1 MSLSPGTV
9 LGPYEIISIAGSG
22 GMGEVYRAKDKRLD
36 RIVAIK
42 VLPSHLSS
50 NSDLRQRFEREA
62 KAISN
67 LNHPNICTLYDV
79 GQQDGMEFLI
89 MEYLDGETLADRLKK
104 GGIPLQQTLTLS
116 VQIADALD
124 KAHRSG
130 IVHRDLKPGNIMIT
144 KSGIKLLDFGLAK
157 FQSFSADQL
166 VSNVSR
172 LATEKKDLTAEGT
185 ILGTLQ
191 YMSPEQLEGKD
202 ADARTDIFAF
212 GSVIY
217 EMLTGKKAFE
227 GKSQASLIAAI
238 LEKDPVPMNEIQP
251 MTPPILDRIVRKCLE
266 KDPDQRWQSA
276 ADIASELK
284 WVGEGT
290 IPSSATVQPLTQ
302 TRKNVMP
309 WIIAAGLAIAGAFLL
324 NYLKPIWHP
333 SSEIATPVI
342 KGELEVP
349 LNAPLYGGAVRM
361 AISSDGKTLAYIGI
375 SSDQKTDIYV
385 RQLDQWITQ
394 KLEGTEGAVGQ
405 PFFSPDHKWIGF
417 VADGKLKKILVN
429 GGTAVTLYDRFGAPR
444 GATWGPD
451 NKIIFSNGPVSGLV
465 SIDADGGEI
474 REITKLDPKKLERS
488 HRWPQFLPDGKT
500 VLFTVQ
506 AGSSP
511 FDDASIEAFTL
522 ATGNRQVIYKGG
534 TYAKYVKGQ
543 LIFCR
548 NAILYAAPFDEKT
561 LQLKGKPVP
570 VLEGVV
576 YDSRSGATQYA
587 ISDSGTL
594 VYQKG
599 STLFTEGKLMW
610 IDMKGT
616 FSPLLEQSAAYLNP
630 RFSPDGRL
638 LAMQIGDIWSEDIW
652 IYHFDRGTLTKLTF
666 NDGPDV
672 TPVWTPDGQRIT
684 YSSWRDNK
692 PFICEMRADG
702 SGQEKIIYQ
711 PPPQQ
716 WVILVP
722 NSWSPDGRYL
732 TITGTSDKT
741 ELIPEIFIYD
751 RNTGKAEPFFT
762 SPSTADRDAVFS
774 PDGRWIAYATGVQSS
789 TSNIYVRPFDKSG
802 GKWQV
807 SPDSGHSPRW
817 SHDGSQLFYRQI
829 GSPSKMW
836 AVDVNTKGK
845 SFEAGRPR
853 LLFSGEFGADPF
865 YVTYD
870 VHPDGKR
877 FVIWQPTTTTSTT
890 HLQFVFNWFSELQK
904 SKK

>member
-1 MSLSPGTV
+1 MTLSAGTM

-22 GMGEVYRAKDKRLD
+22 GMGEVYCAKDNRLD
-36 RIVAIK
+36 RTVAIK

-50 NSDLRQRFEREA
+50 NSELRQRFEREA

-67 LNHPNICTLYDV
+67 LNHPHICTLYDV
-79 GQQDGMEFLI
+79 GHQDGMDFLI
-89 MEYLDGETLADRLKK
+89 MEYLDGETMATRLKK
-104 GGIPLQQTLTLS
+104 GALPMQQTLTLS
-116 VQIADALD
+116 VQIAEALD
-124 KAHRSG
+124 KAHRAG

-157 FQSFSADQL
+157 FQSSGPDQIVSSLSA
-166 VSNVSR
+166 
-172 LATEKKDLTAEGT
+172 LATQGRDLTAEGT

-202 ADARTDIFAF
+202 TDARTDIFAF

-217 EMLTGKKAFE
+217 EMLTGRRAFE

-251 MTPPILDRIVRKCLE
+251 MTPPALDRIVRKCLE

-276 ADIASELK
+276 ADLTSELK
-284 WVGEGT
+284 WLGESST
-290 IPSSATVQPLTQ
+290 TSSAVYPVRKS
-302 TRKNVMP
+302 RKNFLP
-309 WIIAAGLAIAGAFLL
+309 WIIAAALAIAGAFLL
-324 NYLKPIWHP
+324 NYLNSIWQP
-333 SSEIATPVI
+333 ASEIATSVV
-342 KGELEVP
+342 KGDLEVP
-349 LNAPLYGGAVRM
+349 LNVPIVGGAVRM
-361 AISSDGKTLAYIGI
+361 AISSDGKTLAYVGI
-375 SSDQKTDIYV
+375 SSDQKSNLYV
-385 RQLDQWITQ
+385 RHFDQWTSQ
-394 KLEGTEGAVGQ
+394 KLDGTEGAWQ
-405 PFFSPDHKWIGF
+405 PFFSPDNQWIGF
-417 VADGKLKKILVN
+417 VADSKLKKIPVS
-429 GGTAVTLYDRFGAPR
+429 GGSPITLYDRYGAPR
-444 GATWGPD
+444 GATWGP
-451 NKIIFSNGPVSGLV
+451 NNTILFSDGPIGGLK
-465 SIDADGGEI
+465 SIDANGGEV
-474 REITKLDPKKLERS
+474 RVITKPDPKKLERS

-500 VLFTVQ
+500 VLFNVQ
-506 AGSSP
+506 VGNSS
-511 FDDASIEAFTL
+511 FDDTSIEAFVT
-522 ATGNRQVIYKGG
+522 ATGKRHLIYKGG
-534 TYAKYVKGQ
+534 TYARYVKGQ

-548 NAILYAAPFDEKT
+548 NAVLYAAPFDEKT
-561 LQLKGKPVP
+561 FQLKRKPVQ

-599 STLFTEGKLMW
+599 STLFSEGKLMW

-616 FSPLLEQSAAYLNP
+616 FSPLLDQAGAYLNP
-630 RFSPDGRL
+630 RFSPDGQQ
-638 LAMQIGDIWSEDIW
+638 LAMQIGDVRSEDIW
-652 IYHFDRGTLTKLTF
+652 IYHFVRGTLARLTF
-666 NDGPDV
+666 NDGQDV
-672 TPVWTPDGQRIT
+672 TPVWTPDGQRVT

-692 PFICEMRADG
+692 PFICEVRADG
-702 SGQEKIIYQ
+702 SGQEKVIYQ

-732 TITGTSDKT
+732 TISGTSDKT
-741 ELIPEIFIYD
+741 ELISEIFIFD
-751 RNTGKAEPFFT
+751 RNTGKAEPFFRDL
-762 SPSTADRDAVFS
+762 SSAERDAVFS
-774 PDGRWIAYATGVQSS
+774 PNGRWIAYATSVQGKS
-789 TSNIYVRPFDKSG
+789 SNIYVRPFDNSG

-807 SPDSGHSPRW
+807 SSDQGHSPRW
-817 SHDGSQLFYRQI
+817 SRDGRQLFYRQV

-836 AVDVNTKGK
+836 VVDVNTAGK

-877 FVIWQPTTTTSTT
+877 FVMWQPTTTTSTK
-890 HLQFVFNWFSELQK
+890 HLQFVFNWFAELPEA
-904 SKK
+904 SK